1 MLSPSAQAALTDTT
15 VVDPSVEWAMRLAE
29 PVSASRILVWMIAG
43 YASVIAGLSW
53 VLSDW
58 VAANAGLSLAAALLV
73 WMAAFFRKERTAA
86 VVVAVLL
93 GLVITWPLALLLA
106 AVEVFEWYR
115 RRTDIEVEK

>member
-1 MLSPSAQAALTDTT
+1 MLSPSSQAALTHTA
-15 VVDPSVEWAMRLAE
+15 VVDPNVEWAMRLAE
-29 PVSASRILVWMIAG
+29 PVSASQILVWMIAG

-73 WMAAFFRKERTAA
+73 WMAAFFRKERIAA

-106 AVEVFEWYR
+106 AVEGFEWYQ
-115 RRTDIEVEK
+115 RRTNNGVIK

>member
-1 MLSPSAQAALTDTT
+1 MRSAE
-15 VVDPSVEWAMRLAE
+15 S
-29 PVSASRILVWMIAG
+29 VSASQILVWIIAG

-73 WMAAFFRKERTAA
+73 WMAAFFRKERTPA

-93 GLVITWPLALLLA
+93 GLVIAWPLGLLLA
-106 AVEVFEWYR
+106 AVEGLEWYQ
-115 RRTDIEVEK
+115 RRTNIEVEK

>member
-1 MLSPSAQAALTDTT
+1 
-15 VVDPSVEWAMRLAE
+15 MRSAE

-86 VVVAVLL
+86 VVVVVLL

-106 AVEVFEWYR
+106 AVEGFEWYQ
-115 RRTDIEVEK
+115 RRTNNGVVK

>member
-1 MLSPSAQAALTDTT
+1 
-15 VVDPSVEWAMRLAE
+15 MRTSE
-29 PVSASRILVWMIAG
+29 PVSASQILVWIIAG

-58 VAANAGLSLAAALLV
+58 VAVNAGLSLGAALLV

-93 GLVITWPLALLLA
+93 SLVITWPLALLLA
-106 AVEVFEWYR
+106 AVEGLEWYR
-115 RRTDIEVEK
+115 RRTKSGVVK